1 MANVTNI
8 DRLSHPDRNKVIE
21 EAHAWVV
28 LLDGGSQTEQDVAE
42 LHDWLGRS
50 ALHQSEFRRI
60 AGLWDE
66 LDDIVPKLVFSDRQD
81 PAAAVKGATDERLRG
96 VFSPVRLGFAT
107 VGLAAALFAAYS
119 LLGPGKEIEA
129 PDIGAYQAQYSSEIG
144 EFREIALPD
153 GSEIG
158 LNTNS
163 RAEVDYKQE
172 ARFVRLLEGQAHFDV
187 SHNPDKPF
195 VVYANDI
202 AVRAVGTAFAVYI
215 REDGSVEVT
224 VTDGQVE
231 LSSLSENNA
240 GSGPSIAQLEDAEI
254 LGTFVKGQQTVTKE
268 TIEHIAML
276 EPPEMEKRLSWRDRM
291 LVFEEDRLED
301 VVSEVSRYTDVRIVF
316 EDSSLR
322 DMRVGGYFPA
332 GETDAL
338 LSTLAGSFDIRIK
351 RLADDLIL
359 LSQR

>member
-1 MANVTNI
+1 MPGWCCSMVAA
-8 DRLSHPDRNKVIE
+8 RLSRMSPNCTTGLAGAI
-21 EAHAWVV
+21 
-28 LLDGGSQTEQDVAE
+28 
-42 LHDWLGRS
+42 
-50 ALHQSEFRRI
+50 LHQSEFRRI

-231 LSSLSENNA
+231 LSSLSDNDA
-240 GSGPSIAQLEDAEI
+240 GCRSQYRPARETPRSSALSSKVSKLIS
-254 LGTFVKGQQTVTKE
+254 KE
-268 TIEHIAML
+268 AIEHIAVL
-276 EPPEMEKRLSWRDRM
+276 AAAGAGKTA
-291 LVFEEDRLED
+291 LVARSNAR
-301 VVSEVSRYTDVRIVF
+301 VRGRSSRRC
-316 EDSSLR
+316 
-322 DMRVGGYFPA
+322 G
-332 GETDAL
+332 
-338 LSTLAGSFDIRIK
+338 
-351 RLADDLIL
+351 
-359 LSQR
+359 Q